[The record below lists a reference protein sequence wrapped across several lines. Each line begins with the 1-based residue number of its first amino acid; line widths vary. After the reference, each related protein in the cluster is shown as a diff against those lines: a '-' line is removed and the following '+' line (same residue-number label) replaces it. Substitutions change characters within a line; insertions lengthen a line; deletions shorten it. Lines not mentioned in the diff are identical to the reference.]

1 MHITQLRN
9 ATLVL
14 HLGPRHILVDPM
26 LAPRGALPPLRLL
39 DGKRERNPTV
49 ALPADTQQVL
59 AQVTHCLITHCQ
71 RGHFDHLDNW
81 GKQWLRERQV
91 PVICTPHDADYL
103 RRRGLLVQALGDDHG
118 SGVPLWEGQVQT
130 VRCTHGEGV
139 VGRMMEH
146 GVGYFLTQPGEPSVY
161 LMGDTLLTPRVQD
174 FVRQYQPD
182 LCVAPAGGARF
193 DVGGDIIMGA
203 QDVLHLLGLTRGA
216 VLANHLEAIS
226 HCPTR
231 RTDLL
236 ALAQSAGVAHRLW
249 VAPDGATREY
259 SLEPLR

>member
-14 HLGPRHILVDPM
+14 HMGKRHVLVDPM
-26 LAPRGALPPLRLL
+26 LAPRGALPPLRFL

-49 ALPADTQQVL
+49 PLPADTGSVL

-81 GKQWLRERQV
+81 GKKWLRETQT
-91 PVICTPHDADYL
+91 PVICTPHDAEYL
-103 RRRGLLVQALGDDHG
+103 RRRGLAVQALGDDHAA
-118 SGVPLWEGQVQT
+118 GVPLWEGQVQT

-161 LMGDTLLTPRVQD
+161 LLGDTLLTPHVAE
-174 FVRQYQPD
+174 FVRQAQPD

-193 DVGGDIIMGA
+193 DLGGDIIMGTE
-203 QDVLHLLGLTRGA
+203 DVLRLLHLTRGA

-231 RTDLL
+231 RADLL
-236 ALAQSAGVAHRLW
+236 ASAEAAGVAHRLW
-249 VAPDGATREY
+249 VAPDGATRAY
-259 SLEPLR
+259 SLEALQ